1 MKKTDKS
8 KVNTNPLDEALPP
21 RNQEDPYR
29 PINIHVLNKNF
40 QGGFDIYYK
49 TQSMGKIQYLK
60 FAGNN
65 PEHFEKV
72 RKLLESGDL
81 EQELFIR
88 EEDRFKYF
96 THATDALREYVSDPE
111 IPVQEKTKKI
121 YDISTDIMKEFFEYN
136 ATHNVL
142 RVSEDVMGL
151 MDECLHQ
158 DDLGFYMISQILHKD
173 YYTYTHSVNVG
184 LYCMTYGLKVNMG
197 PDDAREL
204 GLGGMLHDVGKAYV
218 SYEIINKD
226 GVLNADE
233 FEEIKKHPKYGE
245 TILSG
250 MNCFGTKIIE
260 MAGQHHE
267 KFNGNG
273 YPRGLTGK
281 DISLFSRICM
291 IMDVYDALTTRRSY
305 KRPLSPEKAL
315 HLMKQGMPEFFD
327 IKILDQFIRLLGP
340 GS

>member
-8 KVNTNPLDEALPP
+8 KITPETFDPTLPARTPEA
-21 RNQEDPYR
+21 PYR

-40 QGGFDIYYK
+40 AGGFDIFYK
-49 TQSMGKIQYLK
+49 TKSLGKTRYLK
-60 FAGNN
+60 FAGDN
-65 PEHFEKV
+65 PEHLEKV

-88 EEDRFKYF
+88 EENRFKYF
-96 THATDALREYVSDPE
+96 THATEALREYVSDPD

-142 RVSEDVMGL
+142 RVAEDVMGL
-151 MDECLHQ
+151 MDDCLHQ

-218 SYEIINKD
+218 PNEIINKN
-226 GVLNADE
+226 GVLNTAE

-250 MNCFGTKIIE
+250 MNCFGNNIIY

-273 YPRGLTGK
+273 YPRGLSGE

-305 KRPLSPEKAL
+305 KKPLSPERAL
-315 HLMKQGMPEFFD
+315 HLMKQGMAEFFD
-327 IKILDQFIRLLGP
+327 NKILERFIRLLGP